1 MSASTG
7 FSYYAKYTLAILIT
21 GIVAG
26 VVGLFLSLLLH
37 VVQHVAFGYDL
48 KHIFSD
54 DNFLVAVNASSPL
67 RRIIA
72 LTVCGLVVGIGWWLL
87 LRYAKKI
94 ISIDQAVKEPPH
106 RMPVLTTI
114 INGFLQMITV
124 GLGSPL
130 GRELAPREVS
140 SALMGWLSTKLG
152 LTEADTKVIVAC
164 AAGAGLSAVY
174 NIPLAG
180 ALFTLEVLLV
190 SFKWNYIAPAIF
202 TATLAAVISWIGSGN
217 THQYQVAYMTLS
229 YSFVIWSIL
238 VGPIIGI
245 AAYYFVQVT
254 SYAKKN
260 APKDSRLIPMALVN
274 FILVGFLAVPY
285 PELLG
290 NGKEPLQLGFDGSL
304 SIQLV
309 AILLCIRFVITVS
322 SLRAG
327 AKGGL
332 LTPGL
337 MHGAL
342 IAILLGS
349 VWNIFLPSA
358 PMGAYAIIGA
368 TAFLACSMKM
378 PITAIVLVL
387 ELTRANHDS
396 LIPILFAVIGA
407 IVMFNLLK
415 QLHTK

>member
-1 MSASTG
+1 MSAPTSL
-7 FSYYAKYTLAILIT
+7 SYYAKYFLAIFIT
-21 GIVAG
+21 GVIAG
-26 VVGLFLSLLLH
+26 IIGLLLSLLLH

-48 KHIFSD
+48 LHIFSE
-54 DNFLVAVNASSPL
+54 DNFLEAVNAASPL
-67 RRIIA
+67 RRIIS
-72 LTVCGLVVGIGWWLL
+72 LVVCGLVVGLGWWL

-94 ISIDQAVKEPPH
+94 LSIDQAVKEPPH
-106 RMPVLTTI
+106 RMPVIATLI
-114 INGFLQMITV
+114 HGLLQMITV

-140 SALMGWLSTKLG
+140 SALMGWFSAKLG
-152 LTEADTKVIVAC
+152 LTEADAKIIVAC

-190 SFKWNYIAPAIF
+190 SFKWNCVAPALF
-202 TATLAAVISWIGSGN
+202 TATLAAVISWLGFSN
-217 THQYQVAYMTLS
+217 THQYQVAYMNLS
-229 YSFVIWSIL
+229 YSLVIWSVL

-245 AAYYFVQVT
+245 AAYYFVQAT
-254 SYAKKN
+254 TYAKKN
-260 APKDSRLIPMALVN
+260 APKDAQLIPLALIN
-274 FILVGFLAVPY
+274 FTLIGVLAVPY

-290 NGKEPLQLGFDGSL
+290 NGKEPLQLGFDGTL

-309 AILLCIRFVITVS
+309 ATLLFIRFVVTVS
-322 SLRAG
+322 SLRVG
-327 AKGGL
+327 AYGGL

-342 IAILLGS
+342 LAILLGS
-349 VWNIFLPSA
+349 LWNMFFPIA

-407 IVMFNLLK
+407 ISMFNLIKKL
-415 QLHTK
+415 QSA